1 VRNPKAGPAAYLLL
15 RGGGNSE
22 DATSPAGSAS
32 FLRVSALPSGAN
44 VCTLGAMMRAGL
56 RVPNEDVVAL
66 AKMVDEPSR
75 TILDNALERE
85 TVVLALTIDDRERI
99 LRALDDPQTDA
110 LAELRG
116 VLLTEHELRRREGLV
131 WARSYPWPVVPI
143 ADEEF
148 QSLLDQVPRPA
159 STHG

>member
-1 VRNPKAGPAAYLLL
+1 
-15 RGGGNSE
+15 
-22 DATSPAGSAS
+22 
-32 FLRVSALPSGAN
+32 
-44 VCTLGAMMRAGL
+44 MMRAGL

-99 LRALDDPQTDA
+99 LRALDDRQTDA

-116 VLLTEHELRRREGLV
+116 VLLTEHEWRRREGLV
-131 WARSYPWPVVPI
+131 
-143 ADEEF
+143 
-148 QSLLDQVPRPA
+148 
-159 STHG
+159 